1 MIFKVTHYSKA
12 HFGTIPCIPC
22 LTYLFGSDYPA
33 EAPASRNKFEGVL
46 LSPEVYLELGAYA
59 WGGTLNQPSGTITER
74 LAKAKA
80 DPKLFVNREIFN
92 QFSAAREAEF
102 EEKLAKLRASS
113 R

>member
-1 MIFKVTHYSKA
+1 MNRHLLVIGFFVCAILSIYYS
-12 HFGTIPCIPC
+12 F
-22 LTYLFGSDYPA
+22 
-33 EAPASRNKFEGVL
+33 
-46 LSPEVYLELGAYA
+46 YLELGAYA
-59 WGGTLNQPSGTITER
+59 WGGTLNQPSGTIIER

-80 DPKLFVNREIFN
+80 DPKLFVNRGIFN

>member
-1 MIFKVTHYSKA
+1 MPFCDPHCA
-12 HFGTIPCIPC
+12 FLWFIP
-22 LTYLFGSDYPA
+22 LFVIILVRILARP
-33 EAPASRNKFEGVL
+33 SR
-46 LSPEVYLELGAYA
+46 SRYLELGAYV
-59 WGGTLNQPSGTITER
+59 WGGTLNQPSGTIIER

>member
-1 MIFKVTHYSKA
+1 MNRHLLMIGFFVCA
-12 HFGTIPCIPC
+12 I
-22 LTYLFGSDYPA
+22 
-33 EAPASRNKFEGVL
+33 
-46 LSPEVYLELGAYA
+46 LSIELGASA
-59 WGGTLNQPSGTITER
+59 WGGTLNQPSGTISER